1 MKHDL
6 ERTYVVTSTNN
17 AEDDGK
23 ILMMLSYD
31 KNQRETLKEALRPT
45 GCCTIFWARFFVWE
59 IWSQVNKKFIKVE
72 IIEE

>member
-1 MKHDL
+1 
-6 ERTYVVTSTNN
+6 
-17 AEDDGK
+17 
-23 ILMMLSYD
+23 MMLSYD